1 LFESPNFDNA
11 VQVFDRLILRQA
23 QDDKSGFMRQPP
35 TESANQFVKSTIR
48 QI

>member
-1 LFESPNFDNA
+1 LFESPNFDK
-11 VQVFDRLILRQA
+11 LCTGLRQA